1 MKRSGVYFSLQLKRA
16 LKILPT
22 VLCVSLVLF
31 LTLGMILAGVIAND
45 NNSEKKTKFSIGI
58 VGDTSE
64 SYLGLGVAAVE
75 TLDSSRFTIDFKEMT
90 EIQAKQALEA
100 GKLSAYVL
108 IPEGFVEAAVH
119 GDIQKITYVTSP
131 GAVGLTT
138 ILKNEIASFIS
149 EVLVHSQKGVY
160 ATGAAM
166 KDAGLKNRSEIMDNM
181 AIEYFSFILGR
192 SKLYRTE
199 ISGISDSLSLGGYFI
214 CGLPI
219 FFLFIWGISACFLFA
234 RRDVALS
241 EMLSAKGCRSF
252 MQTAGEYLAYL
263 ILMVIM
269 MIVIFAAV
277 LPVAPYLS
285 SLIPEFKGVDLS
297 FGIAFFMRLIPC
309 AATIAAIQFL
319 IYEAV
324 SGMIAGVLMQ
334 FVSAIVLSFVGGCL
348 YPIGFF
354 PEPIVRISR
363 FLPSGL
369 ARAYMTSFLAGESG
383 AVHLLGLAG
392 WLVIVFTAAVAV
404 RAERIRRCSR

>member
-1 MKRSGVYFSLQLKRA
+1 MKRLGIYFSLQLKRA
-16 LKILPT
+16 LKTLPA
-22 VLCVSLVLF
+22 VLCVSAVLF
-31 LTLGMILAGVIAND
+31 LSLGMILTGIISQD
-45 NNSEKKTKFSIGI
+45 NNSEEKTKFGIGI

-90 EIQAKQALEA
+90 EREAKQALEA

-108 IPEGFVEAAVH
+108 IPEGFVESAVH

-160 ATGAAM
+160 ATGAVM
-166 KDAGLKNRSEIMDNM
+166 KEAALKNRSEIMDNM

-192 SKLYRTE
+192 SNLYRTE
-199 ISGISDSLSLGGYFI
+199 IAGVSDSLSLGGYFI

-219 FFLFIWGISACFLFA
+219 FFLFIWGISSCFLFA
-234 RRDVALS
+234 RRDTALS
-241 EMLSAKGCRSF
+241 EMLAVKGCRSLI
-252 MQTAGEYLAYL
+252 QIAGEYLAYL
-263 ILMVIM
+263 LLMLIM
-269 MIVIFAAV
+269 LLVIFIAV
-277 LPVAPYLS
+277 LPFAQQLS
-285 SLIPEFKGVDLS
+285 GLVPEFAGADISFALS
-297 FGIAFFMRLIPC
+297 FFIRLIPC
-309 AATIAAIQFL
+309 AVMIAAIQFL

-324 SGMIAGVLMQ
+324 SGMIAGVLAQ
-334 FVSAIVLSFVGGCL
+334 FVSAIVLSYIGGCL

-354 PEPIVRISR
+354 PEVIAKFSL

-369 ARAYMTSFLAGESG
+369 ARAHMTSFLSG
-383 AVHLLGLAG
+383 DNGTAYLAG
-392 WLVIVFTAAVAV
+392 MAIWFVGVSAASVAV
-404 RAERIRRCSR
+404 RSARIRRCS